1 MKKYKIAAWLMII
14 HGGIMELGGALC
26 MIPAVIWETSHFDIG
41 KDFPENSGDRLASCP
56 ARFSHN
62 IWFEI
67 GIANHYWGSDYF
79 QDNLYMMIVMGAIYG
94 VLRLSGAIGLLQN
107 RMWGLVLSTIHCV
120 SRAFCSSGVI
130 CVPPFLWEIALP
142 ISV

>member
-41 KDFPENSGDRLASCP
+41 QYFAFKLP
-56 ARFSHN
+56 
-62 IWFEI
+62 
-67 GIANHYWGSDYF
+67 YF

-107 RMWGLVLSTIHCV
+107 RMWGLVLSTINCV
-120 SRAFCSSGVI
+120 ITVTLMMFL
-130 CVPPFLWEIALP
+130 VPAGIMDGILAGSAL
-142 ISV
+142 ILILIQYFGDKKIVE